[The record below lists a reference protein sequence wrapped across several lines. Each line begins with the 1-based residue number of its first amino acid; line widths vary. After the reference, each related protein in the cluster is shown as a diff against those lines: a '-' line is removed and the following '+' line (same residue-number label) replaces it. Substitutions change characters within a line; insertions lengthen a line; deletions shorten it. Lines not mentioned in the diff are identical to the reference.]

1 MKIVKRVLV
10 GLLILLLLAVGTIFV
25 VITFYK
31 KEMASL
37 FTDHLK
43 TTYGLVLNTDDVKV
57 SFFSDWPNASV
68 EFRNIRV
75 TNVLNDGSQAPLFNA
90 RSLSLSF
97 NLKKLLQKE
106 FAVKSIAV
114 KDAEVNLWK
123 DENGLRN
130 FEFKKRDTLASSKS
144 SLSFEIGKISIQNT
158 LFTFQNKQNGQK
170 IELVLKENTVKLKQ
184 YADGV
189 EAGLTGDVLVKG
201 LLFKKEKGA
210 FLANSEAKL
219 NLGATICFP
228 RKEIF
233 IHSPSM
239 VEIGKQKFD
248 VSAFVE
254 LNDNK
259 QLLLNIETR
268 NISYAQGLSLLNPGI
283 QRALTTIKVSRPVN
297 AKILLLAKIG
307 IKQEPIIIVDVS
319 GKNNDITIGHS
330 KIPYS
335 DISFNGRIISLDRS
349 RTKGNS
355 EEATVTFKPLKGKIY
370 GLSFTGSVV
379 IHNLV
384 HPDIK
389 IKADLFIDAKSIPFK
404 ASEEFILNGHA
415 IADISY
421 SGPINK
427 MNQNE
432 FLDEPMDLKANVK
445 FNNVSYREKIKPR
458 YSYLVNGNAAVTNKE
473 LRFDNLSLK
482 MNGGTLKL
490 KGSVDNFVKY
500 ALGHA
505 NGFKA
510 NLNAT
515 TDYFDL
521 TGYVVKNKDSSTVQV
536 EKVEK
541 INAIDESKFE
551 FDVSLSAKKLL
562 IRKVDASNA
571 SINLHYKSNLLDI
584 KALSVNTCDGNLT
597 ATGSIYDLHKINADI
612 DMQNIN
618 INKLFEQFENFGQK
632 AIVGDNLK
640 GNVFVNASL
649 KTELDENME
658 VIGNTIAAKVDLKL
672 KDGHLLNYEPLQNI
686 SDYIFRNRDF
696 KDISFSEINET
707 FIVTGFKMDIQEMEI
722 ASNVLNLY
730 MSGTYHFKDQS
741 NINLLLPWN
750 NLKRRGKNYIPK
762 SSGQS
767 AENSRGLKLNYSGMP
782 GKLKLSLGN
791 K

>member
-1 MKIVKRVLV
+1 MKIIKRVLI
-10 GLLILLLLAVGTIFV
+10 GLLILLFLAVGTVFI

-43 TTYGLVLNTDDVKV
+43 ETYGLVLKADDVNV
-57 SFFSDWPNASV
+57 SFFSNWPNASI
-68 EFRNIRV
+68 EFKDISL
-75 TNVLNDGSQAPLFNA
+75 TNVLSAGNDAPLFNA
-90 RSLSLSF
+90 GSVSLSF
-97 NLKKLLQKE
+97 NLEKLLRKE
-106 FAVKSIAV
+106 FIVKSVAVKN
-114 KDAEVNLWK
+114 AEINLLR
-123 DENGLRN
+123 DENGVKN
-130 FEFKKRDTLASSKS
+130 FEFKKRDTVSSSKS
-144 SLSFEIGKISIQNT
+144 SLRFEIARVSIQNT
-158 LFTFQNKQNGQK
+158 LFTFHNKQNGQK
-170 IELVLKENTVKLKQ
+170 IGFVLKENVIKLKQ

-189 EAGLTGDVLVKG
+189 AAGLTGDVFVKG

-210 FLANSEAKL
+210 FLANTTAKL
-219 NLGATICFP
+219 DLGAMICFP

-233 IHSPSM
+233 IHAPSF

-254 LNDNK
+254 LNENK
-259 QLLLNIETR
+259 QLLLNIETK
-268 NISYAQGLSLLNPGI
+268 NISYSQGISLLNSGI
-283 QRALTTIKVSRPVN
+283 KRALTNIKVSKPVN
-297 AKILLLAKIG
+297 AKILLVAKIG

-330 KIPYS
+330 RIPYS
-335 DISFNGRIISLDRS
+335 DISFYGRIISLDRS
-349 RTKGNS
+349 GTKGNS

-370 GLSFTGSVV
+370 GLPFTGSVV

-384 HPDIK
+384 NPDIK
-389 IKADLFIDAKSIPFK
+389 INADLFIDAKKIPFK
-404 ASEEFILNGHA
+404 ASQEFILNGTAVANIHYA
-415 IADISY
+415 
-421 SGPINK
+421 GPVNK
-427 MNQNE
+427 MNQKE
-432 FLDEPMDLKANVK
+432 FLDAPMDLKANVK
-445 FNNVSYREKIKPR
+445 FANVSYREKIKPV
-458 YSYLVNGNAAVTNKE
+458 YSYLVNGTAFVTNKE

-482 MNGGTLKL
+482 MAGGTLKL

-500 ALGHA
+500 ALGYT

-510 NLNAT
+510 NLNAS

-521 TGYVVKNKDSSTVQV
+521 TSYVVKKNDSSNVQA
-536 EKVEK
+536 EKAEK
-541 INAIDESKFE
+541 INAMDESKFE
-551 FDVSLSAKKLL
+551 FDVFLSAKKLL

-571 SINLHYKSNLLDI
+571 SIKLHYKSNLLDI
-584 KALSVNTCDGNLT
+584 KSLNVSTCDGSLS
-597 ATGSIYDLHKINADI
+597 ATGSIYDLHKINANVT
-612 DMQNIN
+612 MQNIN
-618 INKLFEQFENFGQK
+618 INKLFDQFENFGQK

-640 GNVFVNASL
+640 GNVFVNATL

-658 VIGNTIAAKVDLKL
+658 VIGNTIAAQVDLKL

-696 KDISFSEINET
+696 KDISFSEIDET

-722 ASNVLNLY
+722 ASNVLNMY
-730 MSGTYHFKDQS
+730 MSGTYHFKEQS
-741 NINLLLPWN
+741 NINILLPWS

-762 SSGQS
+762 SSGQT
-767 AENSRGLKLNYSGMP
+767 AENSKGLKLNYSGLP

>member
-1 MKIVKRVLV
+1 MKIVKKVLV
-10 GLLILLLLAVGTIFV
+10 TLLILLFLTAGSVFI

-37 FTDHLK
+37 LTDHLK
-43 TTYGLVLNTDDVKV
+43 ESYGLVLKADDVKV
-57 SFFSDWPNASV
+57 SFFSNWPNASI
-68 EFRNIRV
+68 EFRNIRI
-75 TNVLNDGSQAPLFNA
+75 TNVLSAGNDAPLFNA
-90 RSLSLSF
+90 GSVSLSF
-97 NLKKLLQKE
+97 NLEKLLRKE
-106 FAVKSIAV
+106 FIVKSVAV
-114 KDAEVNLWK
+114 KDAEINLLR
-123 DENGLRN
+123 DENGVKN
-130 FEFKKRDTLASSKS
+130 FEFKKSDTLPSAKS
-144 SLSFEIGKISIQNT
+144 SISFEIGKVSIQNT

-170 IELVLKENTVKLKQ
+170 IEFVLKENAIRLKH

-189 EAGLTGDVLVKG
+189 EAGLTGNIFVKG

-210 FLANSEAKL
+210 FLANSAAKL
-219 NLGATICFP
+219 DLGATICYP

-233 IHSPSM
+233 IHAPSF
-239 VEIGKQKFD
+239 VVIGRQKFD

-254 LNDNK
+254 LNENK

-268 NISYAQGLSLLNPGI
+268 NIGYSQGIALLNPGI
-283 QRALTTIKVSRPVN
+283 KKALSNIKVSNPVN
-297 AKILLLAKIG
+297 AKILLVAKIG
-307 IKQEPIIIVDVS
+307 IKQEPIIIVDLS
-319 GKNNDITIGHS
+319 GKNNNIIIGHS

-335 DISFNGRIISLDRS
+335 DVSFNGQIVSIDRS
-349 RTKGNS
+349 KTMGNS
-355 EEATVTFKPLKGKIY
+355 EEATVSFKPLKGKVY
-370 GLSFTGSVV
+370 GLPFTGSVV

-384 HPDIK
+384 NPDIK
-389 IKADLFIDAKSIPFK
+389 INADLFIDVKNIPFK
-404 ASEEFILNGHA
+404 PGQEFILKGTA
-415 IADISY
+415 IANIHY
-421 SGPINK
+421 AGPVNK
-427 MNQNE
+427 MNQKE
-432 FLDEPMDLKANVK
+432 FLDAPMELKANVK
-445 FNNVSYREKIKPR
+445 FNNVSYREKIKPV
-458 YSYLVNGNAAVTNKE
+458 YSYLVNGTAFVTNNE
-473 LRFDNLSLK
+473 LTFNNLLLK

-500 ALGHA
+500 ALGQT

-510 NLNAT
+510 NLKAS

-521 TGYVVKNKDSSTVQV
+521 TSYVVKKNDTSAIET

-541 INAIDESKFE
+541 INTIDQSKFE
-551 FDVSLSAKKLL
+551 FDVFLAAKKLL

-571 SINLHYKSNLLDI
+571 SINLHYKNNLLDL
-584 KALSVNTCDGNLT
+584 KSLNVNTCGGSLS

-612 DMQNIN
+612 AMQNIN

-632 AIVGDNLK
+632 AIEGQNLQ
-640 GNVFVNASL
+640 GNVFVNATL
-649 KTELDENME
+649 KTDLDENME
-658 VIGNTIAAKVDLKL
+658 VIGKTIAAKVDLKL

-707 FIVTGFKMDIQEMEI
+707 FVMDGFKMDIQEMEI

-730 MSGTYHFKDQS
+730 MSGTYHFKEQS
-741 NINLLLPWN
+741 NINILLPWS

-762 SSGQS
+762 SSGQT

-782 GKLKLSLGN
+782 NKLKLSLGN

>member
-1 MKIVKRVLV
+1 MKFVKKALITLLVL
-10 GLLILLLLAVGTIFV
+10 LFLIIGSVFI

-43 TTYGLVLNTDDVKV
+43 ETYGLVLQADDVNV
-57 SFFSDWPNASV
+57 SFFSNWPNASV

-75 TNVLNDGSQAPLFNA
+75 TNVLNNGSQAPLFNA
-90 RSLSLSF
+90 GSLSLSF
-97 NLKKLLQKE
+97 NLEKLLQKE
-106 FAVKSIAV
+106 FIVKSVAV

-130 FEFKKRDTLASSKS
+130 FEFRKKDTVSSS
-144 SLSFEIGKISIQNT
+144 QSPISFEIGKISIQNT

-170 IELVLKENTVKLKQ
+170 IEFVLKKNTIRLKQ
-184 YADGV
+184 YADGA
-189 EAGLTGDVLVKG
+189 EAGLTGDVFVKG

-210 FLANSEAKL
+210 FLANTSARL
-219 NLGATICFP
+219 DLGATICFP

-233 IHSPSM
+233 IHSPSV

-254 LNDNK
+254 LNENK
-259 QLLLNIETR
+259 QLLLNIESK
-268 NISYAQGLSLLNPGI
+268 NISYSQGVSLLNPGI
-283 QRALTTIKVSRPVN
+283 RKALSTIKVSKPVN
-297 AKILLLAKIG
+297 AKILVVAKIG
-307 IKQEPIIIVDVS
+307 IKQEPIVLVDVS
-319 GKNNDITIGHS
+319 SKNNDITIGHS

-335 DISFNGRIISLDRS
+335 DISFNGRIVSLDRS
-349 RTKGNS
+349 GTMGNS

-370 GLSFTGSVV
+370 GLPFTGSVV

-384 HPDIK
+384 NPDIK
-389 IKADLFIDAKSIPFK
+389 INADLFIDAKTIPFK
-404 ASEEFILNGHA
+404 ASQEFILNGTA
-415 IADISY
+415 IANINY
-421 SGPINK
+421 TGPVSK
-427 MNQNE
+427 MNQKE
-432 FLDEPMDLKANVK
+432 FLDEPMQLTANVK
-445 FNNVSYREKIKPR
+445 FNNVSYREKIKPL
-458 YSYLVNGNAAVTNKE
+458 YSYLVNGTAFVTNKE
-473 LRFDNLSLK
+473 LKFENLSLK

-500 ALGHA
+500 ALGYT

-510 NLNAT
+510 KLNASAN
-515 TDYFDL
+515 YFDL
-521 TGYVVKNKDSSTVQV
+521 TGYVVKKKDSVNLPS

-541 INAIDESKFE
+541 MGTIDQSKFE

-571 SINLHYKSNLLDI
+571 FIDMQYKNNLLDI
-584 KALSVNTCDGNLT
+584 RSLKVNTCGGSLS

-612 DMQNIN
+612 AMQNID
-618 INKLFEQFENFGQK
+618 INQLFEQFENFGQK
-632 AIVGDNLK
+632 AIEGQNLQ
-640 GNVFVNASL
+640 GNVFVNVKL

-658 VIGNTIAAKVDLKL
+658 VIGKTIAAKVDLKL

-707 FIVTGFKMDIQEMEI
+707 FIVDGFKMDIQEMEI

-741 NINLLLPWN
+741 NINLLIPWN

-762 SSGQS
+762 SSGQT